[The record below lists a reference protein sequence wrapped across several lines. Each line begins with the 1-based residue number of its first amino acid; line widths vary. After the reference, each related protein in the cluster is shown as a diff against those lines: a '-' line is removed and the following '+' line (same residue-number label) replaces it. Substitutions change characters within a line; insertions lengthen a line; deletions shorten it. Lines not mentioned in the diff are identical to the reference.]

1 MDELTNKVQSSIDE
15 AVNAGDKNALLEQM
29 KTVDNAKI
37 DTYNKA
43 MLNDAPFL
51 AGHSSITSCI
61 SNSQSYYIYFNNT
74 ILGLQNLLYG
84 SLH

>member
-51 AGHSSITSCI
+51 GLLFKFILYLLKFHNFFPIFLMVF
-61 SNSQSYYIYFNNT
+61 NKQSFIGIKT
-74 ILGLQNLLYG
+74 R
-84 SLH
+84 